1 MIKTLYDSVKVTQTL
16 YAATRVADVTSPDAA
31 ADTKG
36 FESAMVVINAGNIV
50 NASGET
56 YAFQL
61 VESATGVGDWTAV
74 SGATASITADNT
86 VALIR
91 CDNLLAL
98 KRYLGVTLDVGAS
111 GSPSIPCSVDIL
123 LGNPLQSPVNS

>member
-1 MIKTLYDSVKVTQTL
+1 MLKSLYDAVKVVQTI
-16 YAATRVADVTSPDAA
+16 YAATRVADVTSPSAA

-36 FESAMVVINAGNIV
+36 FESAMAVIQAGDI
-50 NASGET
+50 ATGSGET

-61 VESATGVGDWTAV
+61 VESDTGSGDWTAV

-91 CDNLLAL
+91 CDDLLAR

-111 GSPSIPCSVDIL
+111 GSPSIPCAVSIL
-123 LGNPLQSPVNS
+123 LGNPLSSPVNS